1 MLINNIVWLRSGV
14 QKFCRRNFWRIL
26 DLSNLSMKLCSYRG
40 RSPPRP
46 PPPHN
51 LLIYKLF
58 SILFFKSEIFI
69 FFIMI
74 IDATWIL
81 KVSWW
86 ILICRKN
93 FVFNVMNF
101 MGSFVSYSNYMA
113 VLFLSPTSQGPH
125 PWLVVTGITLSIIL
139 QLAVDP
145 GMVSPL

>member
-1 MLINNIVWLRSGV
+1 MSIVWLRSGGR
-14 QKFCRRNFWRIL
+14 KFCRRNFWRIL
-26 DLSNLSMKLCSYRG
+26 DLSNLSMKLCSYG
-40 RSPPRP
+40 GTPSPPQ
-46 PPPHN
+46 PHK

-58 SILFFKSEIFI
+58 SIHFFFKSEIFI
-69 FFIMI
+69 FFVMI

-81 KVSWW
+81 SVSSW

-93 FVFNVMNF
+93 FVLSVMNF

-113 VLFLSPTSQGPH
+113 VLFLSPTCQGTH

-139 QLAVDP
+139 QLTVDP